1 MKKLGLVLITFLLT
15 VVFVNAQPGNF
26 DPQAMIKRQVDQ
38 LTETCSLT
46 KDQVPKVE
54 AIVKKYSDQRTKMFQ
69 DMQNGGGGGDFSAMR
84 EKMTKMQDDQAKE
97 IKAILTADQAKKY
110 DAWLKERQERMQQRM
125 NGGGGPGM

>member
-1 MKKLGLVLITFLLT
+1 MKKVGLVLITLLLT

-26 DPQAMIKRQVDQ
+26 DPAARLKRQLDQ
-38 LTETCSLT
+38 LTQTCSLT

-54 AIVKKYSDQRTKMFQ
+54 TILKKYSDQRSKMFQ
-69 DMQNGGGGGDFSAMR
+69 DMQNGGDRSAMR
-84 EKMTKMQDDQAKE
+84 DKMTKMQDDQSKE

-110 DAWLKERQERMQQRM
+110 DAYLKEQQERRQQRM